1 LIGIAALGAGARAQS
16 LPADWVGAGAGYNPG
31 GSPKVT
37 AWASLAILV
46 NQSSQLYSYSTYD
59 VVPQRG
65 AIPVT
70 SARTGAATVLRTFG
84 RSVYLLGFAT
94 IGAATSSTATTGS
107 VSGGGILVYR
117 FKPAWTVECAVRAVN
132 GSATNKVVEFG
143 FGRAFGGSPQI
154 HADARR

>member
-1 LIGIAALGAGARAQS
+1 MRWMFMVAVAVGASAQTM
-16 LPADWVGAGAGYNPG
+16 PADWVGVGAGYNAG

-46 NQSSQLYSYSTYD
+46 NEKSQVYSYSTYD
-59 VVPQRG
+59 VIPQRG

-84 RSVYLLGFAT
+84 PSVYLLGFAT
-94 IGAATSSTATTGS
+94 IGAATSGTATTGS

-117 FKPAWTVECAVRAVN
+117 FTPSWTVECAVRAVN

-143 FGRAFGGSPQI
+143 FGRVF
-154 HADARR
+154 

>member
-1 LIGIAALGAGARAQS
+1 MRWMFIAIAALGAGACAQT

-31 GSPKVT
+31 GSPKAT

-46 NQSSQLYSYSTYD
+46 SESSQVYSYSTYD

-65 AIPVT
+65 AVPVT
-70 SARTGAATVLRTFG
+70 SARTGAATLLRAFG

-94 IGAATSSTATTGS
+94 IGASTSGTATAGS

-117 FKPAWTVECAVRAVN
+117 FKPDWTVECVVRAVN

-143 FGRAFGGSPQI
+143 FGRAF
-154 HADARR
+154 

>member
-1 LIGIAALGAGARAQS
+1 MLIAALA
-16 LPADWVGAGAGYNPG
+16 VGAGGQTLPGNWVGGGGGYSPG

-46 NQSSQLYSYSTYD
+46 NEKSQVYSYSTYD
-59 VVPQRG
+59 VIPQRG
-65 AIPVT
+65 AVPVT

-117 FKPAWTVECAVRAVN
+117 FAASWTAECAVRAVN

-143 FGRAFGGSPQI
+143 FGRTF
-154 HADARR
+154 